1 MVVRVLTLVLA
12 IGGANLHAAE
22 ISFPRD
28 FFVDDIHG
36 QSCHQR
42 GSDHF
47 DVYWDWIGDLAD
59 IDGSQFNADGT
70 SLTVKHGQ
78 VSRRWAALLDLTYDA
93 ASTDSEER
101 TRRMVDLLTYLAER
115 EMLFSTPTLK
125 ELKKGKCWKDGNT
138 KAKCPSHTTEHA
150 THAFMAYL
158 YSATVLREFMSD
170 AQEATIDAYIDRAY
184 EKYIRPGAASMAKG
198 VGFYAFADAR
208 LGVLAYANW
217 TGDADLAKSDIRKTG
232 KIIAKLIDR
241 NGYINNNS
249 WRGVRAY
256 WYHTLGADNM
266 LGYAVVA
273 REHGVDLF
281 QDRKVGPRLAALAE
295 ATLEG
300 AVDYGKF
307 VSKGNKGTGYSENY
321 STDPSD
327 ARRHMHQ
334 MAVSLPD
341 FVREEFGIEVPTLG
355 KYDALVRGESVDRF
369 IGFNAACFYESRER
383 LGPIVRA
390 PIADASH
397 EETSSGETG
406 RTSDR

>member
-12 IGGANLHAAE
+12 IGGAKLHAAE
-22 ISFPRD
+22 ISFPRG

-36 QSCHQR
+36 RSCHQR

-93 ASTDSEER
+93 ASTDNEER
-101 TRRMVDLLTYLAER
+101 VRRMVDLLTYLAER

-158 YSATVLREFMSD
+158 YSAIVLREFMSD

-217 TGDADLAKSDIRKTG
+217 TADADLAKSDILKTG

-241 NGYINNNS
+241 NRYINNNS

-281 QDRKVGPRLAALAE
+281 QDRKVGPRLVALAE

-300 AVDYGKF
+300 AVDYDKF

-321 STDPSD
+321 STDPRD

-341 FVREEFGIEVPTLG
+341 FMREEFDIEVPTLG

-383 LGPIVRA
+383 LGPIERV

-397 EETSSGETG
+397 EETSSGGTG
-406 RTSDR
+406 RTRDR